1 MLKYMA
7 AEFLL
12 EYTTVPEVLYIR
24 KTKALYRMKMDIY
37 WCDYFSSFSA
47 RFTLFLYLGKMFAQ
61 AVKKPHWQKV
71 VRVTLELTPWI
82 LSRNSLLVPREV
94 IALTS
99 LVHLPTPWRGINI
112 CREEYHYWRQVLQQL
127 LLTIITHWAWMCHPI
142 FLLLR
147 RFLSCSI
154 CYRHQ
159 RPLELLLNR
168 TLLQGTCWHSMHI
181 CDLILSVV
189 KRGFFFKK
197 NWSCLLL
204 PGQKSK
210 HIS

>member
-1 MLKYMA
+1 ML
-7 AEFLL
+7 
-12 EYTTVPEVLYIR
+12 
-24 KTKALYRMKMDIY
+24 
-37 WCDYFSSFSA
+37 
-47 RFTLFLYLGKMFAQ
+47 AQ
-61 AVKKPHWQKV
+61 AVKKPHCQKV
-71 VRVTLELTPWI
+71 VRVTSELTLWI

-154 CYRHQ
+154 RYRHQ
-159 RPLELLLNR
+159 RPFELLLNW

-181 CDLILSVV
+181 CDPILLVVKRVLKKLILSAASRSEKQAQQLNRSIWKSSSAVSSDSSFMDSMHTTIMV
-189 KRGFFFKK
+189 KFLFC
-197 NWSCLLL
+197 S
-204 PGQKSK
+204 
-210 HIS
+210 